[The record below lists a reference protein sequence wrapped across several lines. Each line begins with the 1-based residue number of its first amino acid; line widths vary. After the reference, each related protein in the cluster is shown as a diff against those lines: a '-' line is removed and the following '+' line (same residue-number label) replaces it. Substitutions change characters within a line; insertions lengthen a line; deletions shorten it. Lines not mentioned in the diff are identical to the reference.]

1 MMMEH
6 ITSQTNSMFVKIL
19 IVTDYFYLLRID
31 LMQCNDSEQS

>member
-1 MMMEH
+1 MTLEH
-6 ITSQTNSMFVKIL
+6 VTSLTDSKFVKIL